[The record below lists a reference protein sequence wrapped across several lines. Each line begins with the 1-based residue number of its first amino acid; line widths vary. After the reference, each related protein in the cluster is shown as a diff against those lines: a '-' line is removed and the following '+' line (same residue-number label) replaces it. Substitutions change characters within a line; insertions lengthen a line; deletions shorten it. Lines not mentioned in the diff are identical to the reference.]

1 MGEDQVSER
10 FDEQESR
17 ENAAASLQLQ
27 LDDAKKQAAEYKDNW
42 LRAAADLQN
51 YRKRVERERGEL
63 ADWANEQIIRQ
74 LLEVL
79 DGFDAAFKAVPEK
92 YQNES
97 WVEGVKLVEQ
107 KLRKVLENW
116 KVKPMEA
123 MGKTFDPNFHEAM
136 WQEVSPGD
144 DEGKIIGEFQRGYVL
159 GERVLRPARVKI
171 AKGSTD

>member
-10 FDEQESR
+10 FDEQEGR
-17 ENAAASLQLQ
+17 ENAASGLEQQLA
-27 LDDAKKQAAEYKDNW
+27 DSKKQAAEYKDNW

-51 YRKRVERERGEL
+51 YRKRVERERSDL

-74 LLEVL
+74 LLEVM
-79 DGFDAAFKAVPEK
+79 DGFDAAFNAVPEK
-92 YQNES
+92 YQKEG

-107 KLRKVLENW
+107 KLRTVLENW
-116 KVKPMEA
+116 KVKPMVA
-123 MGKTFDPNFHEAM
+123 LGKTFDPNFHEAI

-144 DEGKIIGEFQRGYVL
+144 EKGKIIGEFQRGYIL

-171 AKGSTD
+171 AKGSNG